1 MTQVSSVGA
10 KARGYTDTW
19 LVVMASILLVNLF
32 LGTFLDALPA
42 ILIVVILCSF
52 LPWTVLVLPRL
63 LVPGCREA
71 LP

>member
-19 LVVMASILLVNLF
+19 LVVMASIVLVF